1 MGKYKDTLFSIYKNS
16 KYFEEAISFTFDQSG
31 FLPNLIEKDYYCS
44 LILNYLFKD
53 GNTKLVFKGGTCLSK
68 VYANF
73 YRLSEDL
80 DFVIPVKQ
88 KNPRTLRRRLIKP
101 IKQQLKKLQEDYPFL
116 QLKDNLIGDNLNKQY
131 IGIFNYNSVIESDN
145 KLGEIM
151 IEIGMREELI
161 QNANWIQTSTLLI
174 DPFRE
179 TEVIPKF
186 KTQCLTIEEVYSEK
200 FRAALSR
207 REPAIRDFYDIF
219 YATQNLE
226 LDFMSNNFLSMIRI
240 KLAVAGNEP
249 VMINP
254 QRKKQLLNQIDTEL
268 KPVLRNQDLAQFNFE
283 AVYDLVEKVSKKID
297 DL

>member
-1 MGKYKDTLFSIYKNS
+1 MSKMQKYLLHKDNAGFRD
-16 KYFEEAISFTFDQSG
+16 AIRDTAVSTG
-31 FLPNLIEKDYYCS
+31 FQPDLIEKDYYCS
-44 LILNYLFKD
+44 LILNYLFQD
-53 GNTKLVFKGGTCLSK
+53 YETNLVFKGGTCLSK

-73 YRLSEDL
+73 YRMSEDL
-80 DFVIPVKQ
+80 DFVIPVKPKISRNTRSKLIEPIKGQ
-88 KNPRTLRRRLIKP
+88 LTKLIKENYCFS
-101 IKQQLKKLQEDYPFL
+101 IKDEFKGS
-116 QLKDNLIGDNLNKQY
+116 NVSRQY
-131 IGIFNYNSVIESDN
+131 KGTLSYNSVIESDN

-151 IEIGMREELI
+151 IEIGMREELLKDAI
-161 QNANWIQTSTLLI
+161 WQETSTLLI

-186 KTQCLTIEEVYSEK
+186 KTQCLTVEEVYSEK

>member
-1 MGKYKDTLFSIYKNS
+1 MVRSKEPEFEIHKDPV
-16 KYFEEAISFTFDQSG
+16 YFREAVISNAQQSG

-44 LILNYLFKD
+44 LILNYLYQD
-53 GNTKLVFKGGTCLSK
+53 LSTNLVFKGGTCLSK

-73 YRLSEDL
+73 YRMSEDL
-80 DFVIPVKQ
+80 DFVIPVEQ
-88 KNPRTLRRRLIKP
+88 GNPRTLRRRLIKS

-116 QLKDNLIGDNLNKQY
+116 QLKDNLIGHNLNKQY
-131 IGIFNYNSVIESDN
+131 IGIFNYNSVIESEN
-145 KLGEIM
+145 KPGKIM

-161 QNANWIQTSTLLI
+161 QNANWMQTSTLLI
-174 DPFRE
+174 DPFSE
-179 TEVIPKF
+179 TEVIPDF
-186 KTQCLTIEEVYSEK
+186 KTQCLSIEEIYAEK

-219 YATQNLE
+219 YATENLE
-226 LDFMSNNFLSMIRI
+226 LDFMSDNFLSMIRI
-240 KLAVAGNEP
+240 KLAVADNEP